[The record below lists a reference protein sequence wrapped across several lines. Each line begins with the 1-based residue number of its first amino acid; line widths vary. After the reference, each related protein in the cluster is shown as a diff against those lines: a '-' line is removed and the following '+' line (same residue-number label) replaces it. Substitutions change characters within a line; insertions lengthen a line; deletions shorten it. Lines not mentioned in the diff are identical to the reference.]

1 MTSPHVRHYIF
12 LVLLT
17 FITWAALFLTG
28 RLFPLLIPP
37 NTSVLLVAGF
47 AVISLSAF
55 LIFFSG
61 IKKDY
66 ERSVFHTLMALGF
79 KMLFS
84 FVFAMLFFL
93 IFKNRETASVIL
105 FFVLYLE
112 FTLYVIF
119 TFLSVLKNKSV

>member
-1 MTSPHVRHYIF
+1 
-12 LVLLT
+12 L
-17 FITWAALFLTG
+17 
-28 RLFPLLIPP
+28 
-37 NTSVLLVAGF
+37 
-47 AVISLSAF
+47 
-55 LIFFSG
+55 
-61 IKKDY
+61 
-66 ERSVFHTLMALGF
+66 FHTLMALGF